1 MVPVEVIVKF
11 ESEEA
16 LLDARVKRL
25 TGSNHL
31 KFVDAVTVVFSP
43 LCALE
48 H

>member
-16 LLDARVKRL
+16 LLDARVRRL
-25 TGSNHL
+25 TGNNHL
-31 KFVDAVTVVFSP
+31 KLVEAVTVVFSP
-43 LCALE
+43 LCAVE